1 MDPAAPHNKINISTM
16 DKTSLNTSIY
26 INLGTGKEC
35 MDKPPNLAHV
45 SDEHLQGLRV
55 AVNKEYELRQ
65 AERRELLFKLHNQG
79 SLFDSFN
86 DFSDETEDRDFRKRN
101 IHST

>member
-1 MDPAAPHNKINISTM
+1 M
-16 DKTSLNTSIY
+16 DKTSPSTSIY

-45 SDEHLQGLRV
+45 SDEHLHGLRE
-55 AVNKEYELRQ
+55 AVTAETNKRQ
-65 AERRELLFKLHNQG
+65 QERKELLFKLHNQG

-101 IHST
+101 IYKT

>member
-1 MDPAAPHNKINISTM
+1 MEL
-16 DKTSLNTSIY
+16 DKTSPLPAISIT
-26 INLGTGKEC
+26 LGTGQQC
-35 MDKPPNLAHV
+35 VDKPPNLSLL
-45 SDEHLQGLRV
+45 SDEHLHGLRD
-55 AVNKEYELRQ
+55 AVTAETNKRQ
-65 AERRELLFKLHNQG
+65 RERRELLFKSHNQG

>member
-1 MDPAAPHNKINISTM
+1 M
-16 DKTSLNTSIY
+16 DKTSPFTSIS
-26 INLGTGKEC
+26 IHLGTGQQC

-45 SDEHLQGLRV
+45 SDEHLQGLRI
-55 AVNKEYELRQ
+55 AVSKEYESRQ

>member
-1 MDPAAPHNKINISTM
+1 MDRISP
-16 DKTSLNTSIY
+16 NTSIS
-26 INLGTGKEC
+26 INLGTGQQC
-35 MDKPPNLAHV
+35 VDKPPNLAHV
-45 SDEHLQGLRV
+45 SDEHLEGLRV
-55 AVNKEYELRQ
+55 AVIEEHEFRQ
-65 AERRELLFKLHNQG
+65 AERRELLFSKTQG